1 MKFGVLCLAA
11 LAGAVAA
18 PLAAQSLPGA
28 PAQELAQFGGS
39 IAVGEGE
46 VFVGEPGNVMRPG
59 LVYIYRQTA
68 GSWTEQGQLQAPD
81 AQDADGFGASLAV
94 SGEWMLVGARPRGSD
109 GSAHVMRL
117 QGGAWAP
124 EARLTAPSDSDAAS
138 FGAVVALGEG
148 TAFVGSPGSQESP
161 GAVHVFRRGANG
173 SWDYVERLAASDP
186 APGDGFGGSILVDGN
201 RIFVGASGRDDGAGA
216 VHVLDG
222 SGSTWSETARFSA
235 PGAQRNERFGAS
247 LARVDDRV
255 LVGAP
260 GTGQGLG
267 VVYAFRLNETSGQ
280 WQEQS
285 RLFPYQA
292 TRQEAFGSAVAVIGG
307 DVWVG
312 SPRSNGAGGAAYV
325 YSDAED
331 GPWSS
336 AVRLASPL
344 GPGGQMGATLAGRG
358 DVAAAGVLGADYG
371 AGRVV
376 VFQRGTDG
384 EWAVASE
391 LVSPPE
397 RFASITGAEVKC
409 SEEGEIAQFGCQDVE
424 LLSFL
429 SVGDIGGERG
439 VRMNDVWGWTDP
451 ETNREYVIAGRMDGT
466 AFVDIT
472 DPLNPVYLG
481 NLPRTEGSP
490 GAAWRDMKVY
500 QNHAYIVADASQA
513 HGVQVFD
520 LTRLRNVQNAP
531 VEFTM
536 DAHYTRVNSVH
547 NIVIN
552 EETGFAYAVGSSSG
566 GETCGGGLHMIDI
579 REPKNPTF
587 AGCFSD
593 ALTGRSGTGYTHD
606 AQCVVYRGPDQR
618 YQGKEICFNANET
631 ALSIAD
637 VSDKS
642 APVAVSRA
650 AYPNVAYSHQGWL
663 DEEQRYFYM
672 NDELD
677 EISGLVQGTRTIIWD
692 VSDLEDPRVVGEHT
706 GSTGASDHNL
716 YIIGDLMYQS
726 NYQSGLRILDIS
738 DRENPVEVAFFD
750 TVPYGTNTPGFGGSW
765 SNYPYFPSGSI
776 AVTSG
781 GEGLFILKKRPS
793 GVPVSDQELDH

>member
-1 MKFGVLCLAA
+1 
-11 LAGAVAA
+11 
-18 PLAAQSLPGA
+18 
-28 PAQELAQFGGS
+28 
-39 IAVGEGE
+39 
-46 VFVGEPGNVMRPG
+46 
-59 LVYIYRQTA
+59 
-68 GSWTEQGQLQAPD
+68 
-81 AQDADGFGASLAV
+81 
-94 SGEWMLVGARPRGSD
+94 
-109 GSAHVMRL
+109 
-117 QGGAWAP
+117 
-124 EARLTAPSDSDAAS
+124 
-138 FGAVVALGEG
+138 
-148 TAFVGSPGSQESP
+148 
-161 GAVHVFRRGANG
+161 
-173 SWDYVERLAASDP
+173 
-186 APGDGFGGSILVDGN
+186 
-201 RIFVGASGRDDGAGA
+201 
-216 VHVLDG
+216 
-222 SGSTWSETARFSA
+222 
-235 PGAQRNERFGAS
+235 
-247 LARVDDRV
+247 
-255 LVGAP
+255 
-260 GTGQGLG
+260 
-267 VVYAFRLNETSGQ
+267 
-280 WQEQS
+280 
-285 RLFPYQA
+285 
-292 TRQEAFGSAVAVIGG
+292 
-307 DVWVG
+307 
-312 SPRSNGAGGAAYV
+312 
-325 YSDAED
+325 
-331 GPWSS
+331 
-336 AVRLASPL
+336 
-344 GPGGQMGATLAGRG
+344 
-358 DVAAAGVLGADYG
+358 
-371 AGRVV
+371 
-376 VFQRGTDG
+376 VFQRNAAG
-384 EWAVASE
+384 EWAVATE
-391 LVSPPE
+391 LASPPE
-397 RFASITGAEVKC
+397 RFASITGTEIKC

-451 ETNREYVIAGRMDGT
+451 DTNREYVIAGRVDGT

-481 NLPRTEGSP
+481 NLAKTEGSP

-536 DAHYTRVNSVH
+536 DARYDRVNSVH

-606 AQCVVYRGPDQR
+606 AQCVVYRGPDPR

-642 APVAVSRA
+642 APIAVSRA

-677 EISGLVQGTRTIIWD
+677 ELSGLAERTRTIIWD
-692 VSDLEDPRVVGEHT
+692 VSDLEDPRVVGEHLGT
-706 GSTGASDHNL
+706 TGASDHNL

-738 DRENPVEVAFFD
+738 DRLNPREVAFFD
-750 TVPYGTNTPGFGGSW
+750 TVPYGTNTAGFGGSW

-781 GEGLFILKKRPS
+781 GEGLFIVKKRPS
-793 GVPVSDQELDH
+793 GVPVSQEEMDH